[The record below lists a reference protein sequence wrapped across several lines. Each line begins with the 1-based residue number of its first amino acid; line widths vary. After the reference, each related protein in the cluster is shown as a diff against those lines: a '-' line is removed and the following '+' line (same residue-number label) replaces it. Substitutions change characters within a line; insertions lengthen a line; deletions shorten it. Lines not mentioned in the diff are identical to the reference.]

1 MSSDIT
7 ITNAL
12 KNQVQNLAKGKTGT
26 AESKG
31 AAPHAPAAS
40 GLMPEDTTLILNT
53 IQSQTRDLQSL
64 LDTLEN
70 SLSNLQQYK
79 SAAQSVISALEEA
92 GGYTVTARNILS
104 GDQNAET
111 ADMLGELEKKFSATL
126 AKIDGIVKNAATDGA
141 NLLAGDTLK
150 TMIGS
155 DERNAVQTIGLPLT
169 VEGLGIRKPDFS
181 SLKTVQDSRI
191 DVINALDIATAM
203 RNNIAADADTLKT
216 RYDFSQSTIETMAS
230 AAKTLPGTSLND
242 EAAQLLALQIRQQL
256 SETDMPLAGEAQQ
269 NLLRQFLS

>member
-31 AAPHAPAAS
+31 ATPNAPVAA

-111 ADMLGELEKKFSATL
+111 ASMLSELEKKFTATL
-126 AKIDGIVKNAATDGA
+126 DKIDDIVKNAAADGA

-169 VEGLGIRKPDFS
+169 VDGLGIRKPDFS

-203 RNNIAADADTLKT
+203 RNNISADTDTLKT